1 MRPLYDDELRWDDLV
16 AQTVL
21 SPEFEAAWDALNGSG
36 IGSGEAGAHVGHL
49 IRDSEWHLKR
59 LEVQHAE
66 IMVAAARAA
75 QGDEVAHAKLDH
87 QVAGALLTAAA
98 SYLIMG
104 SCWAWPSSPAASASP
119 TKKCSKKRSRWSI
132 KAVSLISV
140 EHPRQRIHTGE
151 TEVSPLDIAR
161 RPRQGVILDN

>member
-87 QVAGALLTAAA
+87 QVAGALLTAAT

-104 SCWAWPSSPAASASP
+104 VMLG
-119 TKKCSKKRSRWSI
+119 
-132 KAVSLISV
+132 VSV
-140 EHPRQRIHTGE
+140 
-151 TEVSPLDIAR
+151 VAR
-161 RPRQGVILDN
+161 RLGLPDEEVLEEEKPLVN

>member
-1 MRPLYDDELRWDDLV
+1 MRPLCDDELRWDDLV

-104 SCWAWPSSPAASASP
+104 VMLGV
-119 TKKCSKKRSRWSI
+119 
-132 KAVSLISV
+132 AVV
-140 EHPRQRIHTGE
+140 
-151 TEVSPLDIAR
+151 AR
-161 RPRQGVILDN
+161 RLGLPEEEVLEEEKPLVN